1 MEEVNPVLTG
11 YFEYSDINDKID
23 YILRKRADITGR
35 IIYDIAICEDIA
47 LPDEGDDITLF
58 DSLLSAMKTKA
69 KYEKK
74 RY

>member
-11 YFEYSDINDKID
+11 YFEYCDINDKID
-23 YILRKRADITGR
+23 YILRKKADITGR
-35 IIYDIAICEDIA
+35 VIYDIAVCEDIA
-47 LPDEGDDITLF
+47 LPDSGTDEVLF

-69 KYEKK
+69 RYEKK

>member
-23 YILRKRADITGR
+23 YLLRKRADIVGR
-35 IIYDIAICEDIA
+35 IIYDIAVCEDISM
-47 LPDEGDDITLF
+47 PDSGTDDDLF
-58 DSLLSAMKTKA
+58 NSLLSAMKTKA

>member
-1 MEEVNPVLTG
+1 MEEVNPILSG
-11 YFEYSDINDKID
+11 YFEYSDINEKID

-35 IIYDIAICEDIA
+35 IISDIAVCEDIA
-47 LPDEGDDITLF
+47 LPDGGTDEELF

>member
-1 MEEVNPVLTG
+1 MEEVNPILTG

-23 YILRKRADITGR
+23 YLLRKQTDITGR
-35 IIYDIAICEDIA
+35 VIYDIAVCEDIA
-47 LPDEGDDITLF
+47 IPESGTDAELF
-58 DSLLSAMKTKA
+58 SSLLSAMKTKA